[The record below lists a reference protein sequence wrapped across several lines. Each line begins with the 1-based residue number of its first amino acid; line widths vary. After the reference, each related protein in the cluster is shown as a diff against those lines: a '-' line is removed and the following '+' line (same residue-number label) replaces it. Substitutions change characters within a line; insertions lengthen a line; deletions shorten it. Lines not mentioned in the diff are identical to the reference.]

1 MDRKGD
7 DRHLASVE
15 FAEQSGAMDEKQ
27 PESFDWEA
35 VYGATCSHCGGR
47 YNPAEGDEQAY
58 CSSCGRGRVDGQLK
72 PGLRDDEATPVSQE
86 PERPPP
92 GYEYYTPELRR
103 DAAARRHFL
112 GRPYS
117 DLSPEEQRFIDRV
130 WLQEDRDI
138 AAARARRDPGNNP
151 IVWLVAALFNCGPFA
166 LLLVPLALVWA
177 IGWLV
182 GVARRSRARARRRRE
197 TAGQ

>member
-1 MDRKGD
+1 
-7 DRHLASVE
+7 
-15 FAEQSGAMDEKQ
+15 MDEKQ
-27 PESFDWEA
+27 PDSFDWEA
-35 VYGATCSHCGGR
+35 VYGATCSYCGGR
-47 YNPAEGDEQAY
+47 YDSPEGDEQAY

-72 PGLRDDEATPVSQE
+72 PGLLSDEAVPGFQE
-86 PERPPP
+86 PERLSP

-117 DLSPEEQRFIDRV
+117 DLSLEEQRFIDRV
-130 WLQEDRDI
+130 WQQEDRDI
-138 AAARARRDPGNNP
+138 AAARARRNPGNNP
-151 IVWLVAALFNCGPFA
+151 IVWLVAAIFNCGPFA

-182 GVARRSRARARRRRE
+182 GAVRRVRPRAGDRRSRE
-197 TAGQ
+197 